1 MCVSRAGDESRLV
14 GFVLLLIIQTA
25 TCGFSQMR
33 AHADAIVYATDSN
46 LIGYETMNH
55 KI

>member
-14 GFVLLLIIQTA
+14 GFVLLLIIQTT

-33 AHADAIVYATDSN
+33 ADAIVYATDSN